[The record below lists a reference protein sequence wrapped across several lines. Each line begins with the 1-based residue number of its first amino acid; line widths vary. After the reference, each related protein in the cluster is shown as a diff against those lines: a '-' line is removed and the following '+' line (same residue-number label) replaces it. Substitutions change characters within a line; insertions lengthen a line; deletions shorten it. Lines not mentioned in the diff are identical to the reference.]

1 MYSEGV
7 EGCDIYIGLFGI
19 KYGYEDAEGVSP
31 TEREFDLA
39 SASKKIRLIFIKDVK
54 ERDSKEMA
62 LIAKAEREVT
72 RKTFGSYDE
81 LQTAV
86 YASLVDYLSDKE
98 YIRRLP
104 FDATLANNANIDDID
119 SEKIRKFIRL
129 AGSKRGFPLGE
140 SVKPIELLT
149 HLNLCHGTLNGTLN
163 DSQKAVLDYISKND
177 GVNATI
183 LIEKLSIP
191 RDTINKIIR
200 YLIDQNL
207 IERRGSKKTGGYWCK
222 AMKEI
227 VG

>member
-1 MYSEGV
+1 MIRIFISSVQQEFANERRLLADYIRQDALLGQFFETFIFEKTSAKDKSVQRVYSEGV

-149 HLNLCHGTLNGTLN
+149 HLNL
-163 DSQKAVLDYISKND
+163 
-177 GVNATI
+177 
-183 LIEKLSIP
+183 
-191 RDTINKIIR
+191 
-200 YLIDQNL
+200 
-207 IERRGSKKTGGYWCK
+207 
-222 AMKEI
+222 
-227 VG
+227 